1 MTDGEK
7 NFMEAYIYFCDQQR
21 EKRREFFNMAFGPL
35 SDIAQEDLKAAADE
49 KAAAAADEYHRD
61 EHGLGQP
68 PVKLLPANYPIGGT
82 PSLKDTNPKD
92 AVGTAKVPYS
102 CLSGPVLTEMGLA
115 MMEGARKYGRHN
127 WRQAGIRTS
136 VYYDACLRHLIAWWE
151 GEDIDPDS
159 GVHHVTKAISGLH
172 VLRDAQIRGAVTDDR
187 PPVSLGFI
195 KTANDQA
202 KDIIDRY
209 PNAVN
214 PVVKSEKS

>member
-1 MTDGEK
+1 MRSLEWI
-7 NFMEAYIYFCDQQR
+7 EA
-21 EKRREFFNMAFGPL
+21 EN
-35 SDIAQEDLKAAADE
+35 AAADMSYEEAAKILPNAVKNPDYFE
-49 KAAAAADEYHRD
+49 K
-61 EHGLGQP
+61 
-68 PVKLLPANYPIGGT
+68 
-82 PSLKDTNPKD
+82 KDTNPKD

-209 PNAVN
+209 PIAVN
-214 PVVKSEKS
+214 PVVKTKNS

>member
-7 NFMEAYIYFCDQQR
+7 AWMQAQIGLYYHQR
-21 EKRREFFNMAFGPL
+21 EKNREFFNMSDSFSEYYSGPRQ
-35 SDIAQEDLKAAADE
+35 A
-49 KAAAAADEYHRD
+49 
-61 EHGLGQP
+61 QP
-68 PVKLLPANYPIGGT
+68 PVRGG
-82 PSLKDTNPKD
+82 PRSLDTKDTNPKD

-214 PVVKSEKS
+214 PVVKTKNS